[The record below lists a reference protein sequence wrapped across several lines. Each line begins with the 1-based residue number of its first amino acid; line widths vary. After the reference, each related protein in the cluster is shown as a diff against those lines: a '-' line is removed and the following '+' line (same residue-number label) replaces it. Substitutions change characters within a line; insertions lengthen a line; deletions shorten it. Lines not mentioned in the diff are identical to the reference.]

1 MRIVWLL
8 LLFAF
13 AVGSVWMLWML
24 ISHPNT
30 SLEPV
35 HTFRYNLS
43 TQRLE
48 YTGADS
54 VAHASYNCSAVLKE
68 DKEALEKAK
77 LLTEDKQFLKA
88 AQIPDESYTDATRD
102 CRCAALH
109 YRF

>member
-1 MRIVWLL
+1 MRRDLLL

-30 SLEPV
+30 SWAPA
-35 HTFRYNLS
+35 HANTFRYNFS

-48 YTGADS
+48 YTGIDG

-68 DKEALEKAK
+68 DKEELEKAK

-88 AQIPDESYTDATRD
+88 AQIPDENYTDATRD
-102 CRCAALH
+102 CRCAALN
-109 YRF
+109 